1 MITSLLVLNGV
12 LTILIVISI
21 LLQKSSSI
29 GLGAYSG
36 SNDSMF
42 GAQGS
47 ATFLAKAT
55 FVLSIIFIINT
66 LFLGYSFNKKSE
78 NTVLNSMDIPQAELD
93 KNQNSLKILD
103 KNISK

>member
-1 MITSLLVLNGV
+1 MITLLLVLNGV
-12 LTILIVISI
+12 LTILIIVSI

-42 GAQGS
+42 GAKGS

-55 FVLSIIFIINT
+55 FFLSVIFIINT
-66 LFLGYSFNKKSE
+66 LFLAYKFNKKSE
-78 NTVLNSMDIPQAELD
+78 NTVLNSIETPQHKAD
-93 KNQNSLKILD
+93 NNKILD
-103 KNISK
+103 TNRSK